1 MARELE
7 EEKQLQ
13 SMEDLLSE
21 IASLED
27 KEKVISLSRYEVI
40 FVGFSLILFNENCL
54 EK

>member
-7 EEKQLQ
+7 EEKQFQ
-13 SMEDLLSE
+13 STEDLQSE

>member
-13 SMEDLLSE
+13 SMEDLQSE
-21 IASLED
+21 IALLKD
-27 KEKVISLSRYEVI
+27 KEKVISLPHYEVI
-40 FVGFSLILFNENCL
+40 IVGFSLILFDENCL